1 MQVARLEAEKA
12 ALAKRS
18 AESAER
24 EAMQAATLQ
33 AVNQRLAEDNAA
45 LAARVA
51 GLERPAPGNQARAR
65 RPCVAS
71 ALGAARRCGAT
82 SVAAGQPRP
91 TSRDRRARAA
101 CRWAARLSA
110 PAATAAAW
118 SAWAARCGR
127 WRRAAARTARRRARA
142 SGPPR
147 QGRLRGPGRQ
157 WSDELVLVMSAVCVR
172 EGVCKPPVVHEK
184 HGPAGVWLG
193 GAQLGQHVGPAGGLP
208 AVSAADAGRT
218 GQSRPPDSRLSGQG
232 RGLERSA
239 SQARA
244 LALRAAEDG
253 AQVRA
258 PLARAGY
265 RVGYTLPVPHW
276 QRSERGLLSSNC
288 HEFVIELHEQARGR
302 GEHVTPCGRAGVR
315 SRTCMRTD
323 EEAAL
328 SAGRLCGQSARLGP
342 CVRGRLPHV
351 T

>member
-1 MQVARLEAEKA
+1 
-12 ALAKRS
+12 
-18 AESAER
+18 
-24 EAMQAATLQ
+24 MQAATLQ

-218 GQSRPPDSRLSGQG
+218 GQSRPPDSRLLGPG
-232 RGLERSA
+232 PRPRALGKPG
-239 SQARA
+239 ARA
-244 LALRAAEDG
+244 RAARRRGRRPG
-253 AQVRA
+253 AA

-265 RVGYTLPVPHW
+265 RVGYTSPVPHW
-276 QRSERGLLSSNC
+276 QRSERGLLGSNC
-288 HEFVIELHEQARGR
+288 HEFVIELHEQA
-302 GEHVTPCGRAGVR
+302 
-315 SRTCMRTD
+315 
-323 EEAAL
+323 
-328 SAGRLCGQSARLGP
+328 
-342 CVRGRLPHV
+342 
-351 T
+351 